1 MIQSQWKCFTLRKKL
16 ERFFTFYDIIDLMTN
31 VFSDLGKRMFY
42 CNLSMIDLTDN
53 EKLLFNLIKIKRKV
67 IKEEKSN
74 VLQKWKKK
82 LILETLQKRM
92 NMVN

>member
-1 MIQSQWKCFTLRKKL
+1 
-16 ERFFTFYDIIDLMTN
+16 MTN